1 MQVERERPS
10 GLLERRKGEES
21 ISTYPKV
28 EDSSEKS
35 GVILDVVLRHQR
47 LAALGAGNDLSGCW

>member
-21 ISTYPKV
+21 IPTYPEV
-28 EDSSEKS
+28 EDSSGKLE
-35 GVILDVVLRHQR
+35 VILDVVLRHQR

>member
-28 EDSSEKS
+28 EDSLGKPE
-35 GVILDVVLRHQR
+35 VILDVVLRHQR

>member
-21 ISTYPKV
+21 IPTYPKV
-28 EDSSEKS
+28 EDSSGKPE
-35 GVILDVVLRHQR
+35 VILDVVLRHQR

>member
-10 GLLERRKGEES
+10 GLVERRKGEEY
-21 ISTYPKV
+21 IPTYPKV

-47 LAALGAGNDLSGCW
+47 LAALGAGKALSGCW